1 MILFTFLERS
11 DEVSSEEDLSGYS
24 TEISVV
30 EIIDGKRV
38 ETPLS
43 NSLKNRKLLDVQN
56 DAPIDEDVTTEL
68 DEKIEEL
75 SDIFKTEETFDMRI
89 NYSHIDK
96 VYDYLNP
103 KIIDSVSQTT
113 DEEMVS
119 SREDLEGISL
129 YEEMELKNDLEEET
143 SPQSLFVEHRTTD
156 DADAEVLDNFENS
169 KSTEIGNE
177 AETEAPTTVNNL
189 KENIIEEG
197 TVSSIDILPTEV
209 TSAETE
215 PNILQSTVSTINVD
229 QFKEVLIDSGKTVGD
244 KVNVLFNQIMKK
256 NYTFPTEN
264 ILDADEERDEASV
277 EVNSN
282 EFEQVVKKEIIKAD
296 TNNIGSTVE
305 NISKIKGSILGND
318 VELTVQ
324 ISEKV
329 RTALK

>member
-229 QFKEVLIDSGKTVGD
+229 QSKEVLIDSGKTVGD

>member
-209 TSAETE
+209 TSAEIE
-215 PNILQSTVSTINVD
+215 PNIIQSTVSTINVD
-229 QFKEVLIDSGKTVGD
+229 QSKEVLIDSGKTVGD